1 MRKYLLVFASA
12 LALTACGIPEEQHQ
26 ATLDELKK
34 LKADMVGMTAKEKAC
49 QEDKAKVSKQFKDC
63 ADENTVMKSELEKR
77 GADLSKLKTQAGA
90 YIKDINAKQQQIAD
104 LLKAQEAAKK
114 RAAEFRNLLS
124 KFKKMI
130 DSGKLKVVI
139 RRGRMIVKMSDK
151 ILFDPG
157 KTKLKDEGEAAMLE
171 VTRILRELKGRNFQV
186 AGHTDNVPL
195 RRSRKFK
202 SNWELSTRRAVRV
215 VKFMADSGMSPK
227 RLSAAGYSEYDPV
240 GDNET
245 DAGKAQNR
253 RIEITLMPNLGDLPG
268 FKDLK

>member
-1 MRKYLLVFASA
+1 MRKLLLVAVGT

-26 ATLDELKK
+26 TTLDELKK
-34 LKADMVGMTAKEKAC
+34 VKADMASMAAKEKAC
-49 QEDKAKVSKQFKDC
+49 QEDKGKVTKQYKDC
-63 ADENTVMKSELEKR
+63 SGENAVMKAELEKR
-77 GADLSKLKTQAGA
+77 GANLSKLKTQAGA
-90 YIKDINAKQQQIAD
+90 YLKDIDAKQRQISD
-104 LLKAQEAAKK
+104 LLKAQAAAKK
-114 RAAEFRNLLS
+114 RAAEFKNLLA

-157 KTKLKDEGEAAMLE
+157 KDKLKDEGEAAMLE

-195 RRSRKFK
+195 RRSRRYK
-202 SNWELSTRRAVRV
+202 SNWELSTARAVRV
-215 VKFMADSGMSPK
+215 VKFMADSGMNPK

-240 GDNET
+240 GDNT
-245 DAGKAQNR
+245 SDVGKAQNR
-253 RIEITLMPNLGDLPG
+253 RIEITLMPNLGELPG
-268 FKDLK
+268 FKDFK